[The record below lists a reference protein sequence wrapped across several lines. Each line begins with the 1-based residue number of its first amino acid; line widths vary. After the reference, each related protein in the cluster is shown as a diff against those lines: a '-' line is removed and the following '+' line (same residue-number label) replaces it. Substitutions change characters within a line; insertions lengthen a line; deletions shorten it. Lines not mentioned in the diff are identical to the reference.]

1 MSTQEYKISPKR
13 STHIRSRPDMASS
26 NSFSVP
32 PRPSRTR
39 PELRSP
45 VSPGDGRRQAAER
58 PTASAD
64 SLGGVSPPRSQSPER
79 LQRRNARRRRRPQLA
94 GTGMAHGETVTPPHM
109 DSPVARHRQDAL
121 RLHSRNTRASKP
133 RLTGRAAIE
142 AGRRCRPTRHPWNSC
157 EWPASARR
165 RARRGE
171 EDTTGQLDF
180 GHCFEC
186 GYHIASSA
194 EPEWTAAVRAKCPN
208 CGRPW

>member
-26 NSFSVP
+26 NSFFVP

-94 GTGMAHGETVTPPHM
+94 GTGMAHGETVTPPPTWIVQSLDTGKMHCGYILETPVHRNP
-109 DSPVARHRQDAL
+109 DSLAGPLLKLADVAD
-121 RLHSRNTRASKP
+121 
-133 RLTGRAAIE
+133 
-142 AGRRCRPTRHPWNSC
+142 
-157 EWPASARR
+157 
-165 RARRGE
+165 RRGILGTHASGLHRLDE
-171 EDTTGQLDF
+171 EQD
-180 GHCFEC
+180 E
-186 GYHIASSA
+186 
-194 EPEWTAAVRAKCPN
+194 AKRT
-208 CGRPW
+208 RPGN

>member
-26 NSFSVP
+26 NSFFVP
-32 PRPSRTR
+32 PDPSRTR

-45 VSPGDGRRQAAER
+45 VPPGDGRRQAAER

-121 RLHSRNTRASKP
+121 RLHSRNTRASNPDSLAGPLLKLADVAD
-133 RLTGRAAIE
+133 RLTYHLGGDPGYGGLITRNPLAP
-142 AGRRCRPTRHPWNSC
+142 GTRH
-157 EWPASARR
+157 ARLLQSFLPYSL
-165 RARRGE
+165 
-171 EDTTGQLDF
+171 GQLDKRLRRP
-180 GHCFEC
+180 
-186 GYHIASSA
+186 SDR
-194 EPEWTAAVRAKCPN
+194 AAN
-208 CGRPW
+208 G